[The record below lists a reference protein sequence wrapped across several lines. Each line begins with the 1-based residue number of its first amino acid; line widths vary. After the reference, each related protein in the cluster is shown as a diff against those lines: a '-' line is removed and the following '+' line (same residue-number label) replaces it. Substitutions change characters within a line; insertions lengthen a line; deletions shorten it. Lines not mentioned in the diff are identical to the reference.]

1 MITLI
6 EVQASNSR
14 ITSTLSSPLVAIF
27 VGGTNG
33 VGETT
38 LKQFVKYAP
47 PSSRV
52 YNIGRSQESA
62 DRIGNECQDLN
73 GRVKYEFIK
82 ADTSLLGNIDQ
93 VCRKVKSKERS
104 INLLFLTMG
113 TLDFQTGILF
123 SLLKLLFVLIPPVLS
138 LFMFF
143 PPHSTVI

>member
-1 MITLI
+1 MVILT

-14 ITSTLSSPLVAIF
+14 IASTLSSPLVAIF

-47 PSSRV
+47 PNSRV

-62 DRIGNECQDLN
+62 DRIGDECQDLN
-73 GRVKYEFIK
+73 ERVRYEFIK
-82 ADTSLLGNIDQ
+82 ADTSLLKNVDQ
-93 VCRKVKSKERS
+93 ICREIKSKEKS

-113 TLDFQTGILF
+113 TLDFKTGILF
-123 SLLKLLFVLIPPVLS
+123 QICFMVSPFILIHLIVSLVPLIL
-138 LFMFF
+138 
-143 PPHSTVI
+143 